1 MSVFNPENTGAGGE
15 LDVGVT
21 GNASEAVLPAAE
33 QTSGL
38 NAQEYDSFEEGY
50 VAFQNG
56 EVDAVLNVTRNS
68 DGRLIAN
75 VYAPDTGVRNTVI
88 VVRLQGMF
96 ESLQNQERERLSPEL
111 SYQPLSLDGDG
122 DEAPFHSFS
131 YTVLLPLLLFLP
143 AFISGSLASDA
154 ITEGVA
160 QGTIQLLRV
169 APVTEVDII
178 EAKVGA
184 VIGLAPLQAALWLV
198 LLEMNGIMIS
208 NPVSL
213 VVFTFGITLVVGSL
227 GTLVSLRYPDR
238 SKAQFLYS
246 ALVVAVFSV
255 ATLLPQT
262 PVNAVA
268 RLAIGSET
276 LGTYS
281 TVGLFV
287 VAGIIGMI
295 ALRMYI
301 KRSGIPSRT
310 D

>member
-33 QTSGL
+33 QTNGL

-198 LLEMNGIMIS
+198 LLEMNGIVIS

-276 LGTYS
+276 LGTYG

-287 VAGIIGMI
+287 AAGIIGMI